1 VNRSD
6 EAAYREYVVARM
18 DPLRRV
24 AYLLCHDWHAADDL
38 VSVTIAKLYRQWGR
52 AQRFDSLDGYVRRIL
67 LNAWRDETRRPWR
80 REDAVAAVPDRPAAA
95 AEPDPGERL
104 AQLEMLRRPSPR
116 RRAAVVLRF
125 YCDLSIQETAVV
137 LGCSDG
143 TVKSLTARGLES
155 LRALANSASD
165 GGQL

>member
-1 VNRSD
+1 VRKTD

-18 DPLRRV
+18 ESLRRT

-38 VSVTIAKLYRQWGR
+38 VAVTIAKLYRQWGR
-52 AQRFDSLDGYVRRIL
+52 AQRFESLDGYVRRIL

-80 REDAVAAVPDRPAAA
+80 RESVTDVVPDEAAVAG
-95 AEPDPGERL
+95 PDPSERL
-104 AQLEMLRRPSPR
+104 SQLEMLRRLPPR

-125 YCDLSIQETAVV
+125 YCDLSVEETAAV

-155 LRALANSASD
+155 LRALRTSPDPSS
-165 GGQL
+165 